1 MPYRDNLPL
10 LFLSFLFPWKS
21 RVQAAAVY
29 FQLNGGDLISVF
41 CVFVCGDA
49 AMLHG
54 SAWCCWLLAT
64 AGYIGWLGGVSGVR
78 FWVLS

>member
-54 SAWCCWLLAT
+54 SAWCCWPLLLA
-64 AGYIGWLGGVSGVR
+64 IGWLGRVSGVR
-78 FWVLS
+78 FWVLLV

>member
-1 MPYRDNLPL
+1 M
-10 LFLSFLFPWKS
+10 
-21 RVQAAAVY
+21 QAAAVY

-54 SAWCCWLLAT
+54 SAWCCWPLLA
-64 AGYIGWLGGVSGVR
+64 IGWLGLGRVPGAR
-78 FWVLS
+78 FWVLLV